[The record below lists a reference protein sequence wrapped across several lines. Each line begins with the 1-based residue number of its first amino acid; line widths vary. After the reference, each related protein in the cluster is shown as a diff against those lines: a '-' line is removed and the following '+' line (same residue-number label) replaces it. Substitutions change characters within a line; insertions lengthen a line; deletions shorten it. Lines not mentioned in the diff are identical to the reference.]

1 MNRAPTGRFVA
12 AVVLGLVLGGILGE
26 GLGFLFGWFGELA
39 GAGWDNNL
47 RNLFVKSV
55 FDLDLGYSDPA
66 GVKLD
71 LNMLKFRFGFG
82 FKFNLVSVLGMGLA
96 LYVEKWS
103 RNK

>member
-12 AVVLGLVLGGILGE
+12 AIILGLILGGILGE

-47 RNLFVKSV
+47 RNLAVSGFN
-55 FDLDLGYSDPA
+55 
-66 GVKLD
+66 LD

-82 FKFNLVSVLGMGLA
+82 FKFNLMSVLGMGLA

-103 RNK
+103 RSK

>member
-12 AVVLGLVLGGILGE
+12 AIILGLVLGGILGE
-26 GLGFLFGWFGELA
+26 GLGFLFGWFGEMA

-47 RNLFVKSV
+47 RNLAVSGFN
-55 FDLDLGYSDPA
+55 LDLGYSDPA

-82 FKFNLVSVLGMGLA
+82 FKFNLMSVLGMGLA

-103 RNK
+103 RSK